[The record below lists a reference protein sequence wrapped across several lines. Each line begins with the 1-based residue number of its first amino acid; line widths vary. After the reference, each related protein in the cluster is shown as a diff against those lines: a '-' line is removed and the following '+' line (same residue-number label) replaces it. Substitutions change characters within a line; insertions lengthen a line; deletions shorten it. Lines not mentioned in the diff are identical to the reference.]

1 MEDKHSFSSYFK
13 RAVSPLLVL
22 HVLRDGPMYGY
33 EINQAMK
40 RRSNDKLGLALLYP
54 VLYKLEEDGY
64 IYQTETRVEN
74 GRARTYF
81 AMTPAGQAY
90 LEEKSA
96 EFRDLADTMLAIL
109 DGRA

>member
-1 MEDKHSFSSYFK
+1 MEDKRSFSSYFK

-22 HVLRDGPMYGY
+22 HVLRDRPMYGY

-64 IYQTETRVEN
+64 ISQTETRVEN

-81 AMTPAGQAY
+81 TLTPAGQQY
-90 LEEKSA
+90 LDEKTA
-96 EFRDLADTMLAIL
+96 EFQDLADTMLAIL

>member
-40 RRSNDKLGLALLYP
+40 RRSNGKLGLALLYP
-54 VLYKLEEDGY
+54 VLYKLKDDGY
-64 IYQTETRVEN
+64 IFETETRVEN

-81 AMTPAGQAY
+81 AITPAGQAY